1 MDLRLH
7 EDEDA
12 TDQVSQIL
20 SLSDGH
26 RLIPGTPYD
35 RVLSLPAL
43 NTSLPSSARQIFH
56 RRIQIPEDLQ
66 LIFPSFTE
74 RNRGDS
80 DSDSFRIDSQI
91 EISRGTSRRSN
102 MDQDTPKFENFSDE
116 DFQEPN
122 GNNSSE
128 ITIEVDEVGE
138 NMSST
143 DSEDKDASDTDGSP
157 VGVKDGILDQPRLK
171 KSHLWEYVTNV
182 ASSPMGTQITKGMR
196 LRKISAVNPH
206 PRRNSE
212 DGVPKSSK
220 HIHRMRKK
228 VSVTSQDG
236 KKKTNQQDLAFAI
249 VEGNLTKVEEIVDAY
264 TSLYGSTGFEMILNF
279 RYNINPRTFSI
290 TTSQSE
296 PICSSTISMGEH
308 VDMFQGLS
316 CLHIACAFDQEQ
328 VLAYFIRYGASVLKL
343 VTPSQQ
349 SLLHTCCWFGT
360 LAPLTMVIQYGGNV
374 NLENALKHTALHLA
388 VLKGHHPCVKAL
400 IKSGAFLECQDEGGN
415 TPLHAAV
422 LAGNYDCAQELIHY
436 DVDVNKT
443 NCDNGTPIHYASS
456 VPLVTLLMNNGADPN
471 ICLFEGNS
479 KGVTVFNLLLEKMP
493 EGCNEILSKYLTS
506 NGKSLGAID
515 LEVKY
520 DFDLFYQEYLRNP
533 DDGEIGILRN
543 IVQADQRDILKHP
556 VNESFLHM
564 KWLLLRNYF
573 RFYVLAYCFFL
584 FTFTALVF
592 MQFSPIMAAMDPNL
606 RSTASFV
613 CLIISYVAVCILII
627 KNIYLL
633 VYNFRLYAQTLQN
646 FVELCMI
653 ILCGVFL
660 AFYHAM
666 GVTDV
671 AVHLSAVSLF
681 AAWFNFTLLI
691 GKLPFA
697 GIYINMIAGI
707 TKDLLKFLFLYT
719 STIVAFALC
728 FHILGHH
735 QEHFEDPLS
744 SILCMLAMM
753 VGEFN
758 FGDIFLNSKIRYP
771 VTTQIMFVLFL
782 LLVSIII
789 MNLLVGL
796 AISNITGQ
804 FQSAGVYRLKM
815 TVLLIQM
822 IEDVLSL
829 VSKILPCCFKD
840 SRVFNHL
847 QMKQKTDV
855 EAPSK
860 LRDTCVYIY
869 PNQSK
874 STIYVLDGKGR
885 KRSAGFDLPPWILA
899 NTFKIL
905 AREHESTA
913 SSLQATSDRRRQD
926 DRLTRLTQDVK
937 VMKRELSGIRGEIQS
952 LASLIRGGRSPLIK

>member
-1 MDLRLH
+1 MDPDPTKLEQFL
-7 EDEDA
+7 DD
-12 TDQVSQIL
+12 DDDDV
-20 SLSDGH
+20 
-26 RLIPGTPYD
+26 
-35 RVLSLPAL
+35 
-43 NTSLPSSARQIFH
+43 
-56 RRIQIPEDLQ
+56 
-66 LIFPSFTE
+66 
-74 RNRGDS
+74 
-80 DSDSFRIDSQI
+80 
-91 EISRGTSRRSN
+91 
-102 MDQDTPKFENFSDE
+102 
-116 DFQEPN
+116 QESN

-128 ITIEVDEVGE
+128 ITIAIDEVE
-138 NMSST
+138 EISST
-143 DSEDKDASDTDGSP
+143 TDNEEKDVSDTEGAIVSA
-157 VGVKDGILDQPRLK
+157 KDQRTDHPLLK

-182 ASSPMGTQITKGMR
+182 ASSPIGTQITQGMR

-220 HIHRMRKK
+220 HIHQMRKK

-236 KKKTNQQDLAFAI
+236 KKKSNQQDLALAI
-249 VEGNLTKVEEIVDAY
+249 IEGNLPKVEEIVDAY
-264 TSLYGSTGFEMILNF
+264 TSLYGSNGFDLILNY
-279 RYNINPRTFSI
+279 RYNINPKTFSI
-290 TTSQSE
+290 AMAQDQPVSG
-296 PICSSTISMGEH
+296 SSISLGEQL
-308 VDMFQGLS
+308 DMFQGLS

-328 VLAYFIRYGASVLKL
+328 ILAYFIRYGSSVLKL

-374 NLENALKHTALHLA
+374 NLVNALRHTALHLA

-400 IKSGAFLECQDEGGN
+400 IKSGASLECQDEGGN

-422 LAGNYDCAQELIHY
+422 LAGSYDCAQELIHY

-471 ICLFEGNS
+471 ICLFEGDS
-479 KGVTVFNLLLEKMP
+479 KGMTVFNLLLEKMP

-533 DDGEIGILRN
+533 EEGEIGILRN
-543 IVQADQRDILKHP
+543 VAQADQRDILKHP

-564 KWLLLRNYF
+564 KWLLLKNYF
-573 RFYVLAYCFFL
+573 RFYVLAYCLFL

-592 MQFSPIMAAMDPNL
+592 MQFSPVMASMDPEF

-627 KNIYLL
+627 KNMYLL

-646 FVELCMI
+646 FVEVVMI
-653 ILCGVFL
+653 ALCGVFL

-666 GVTDV
+666 GATDV
-671 AVHLSAVSLF
+671 AVHLSALSLF
-681 AAWFNFTLLI
+681 ASWFNFTLLI

-719 STIVAFALC
+719 STIVAFGLC

-735 QEHFEDPLS
+735 HEHFEDPLS

-771 VTTQIMFVLFL
+771 ITTQIMFVLFL

-796 AISNITGQ
+796 AISNITAQ

-840 SRVFNHL
+840 SGLFNHL
-847 QMKQKTDV
+847 QAKQRTDV

-885 KRSAGFDLPPWILA
+885 KRPVGFDLPPWILA

-926 DRLTRLTQDVK
+926 DRLVRLTQDVK
-937 VMKRELSGIRGEIQS
+937 LMKRELSIIRGEIQS
-952 LASLIRGGRSPLIK
+952 LASLIRGGRRSPLIK